1 MQMNTDATALI
12 CGTNLK
18 FIAIRPPYN
27 RTRMQLLA
35 KQFELRLDCN
45 LLVEEEL
52 GRHILHLPSCYI
64 TLSFSNTRRFREK
77 KTEDSYG
84 ILFHLV
90 LQNVPHIFN
99 LAALLLSL
107 AFRMG
112 LDTVQLEDAGC

>member
-27 RTRMQLLA
+27 RCRVQLLA
-35 KQFELRLDCN
+35 KQFELRPGCN

-52 GRHILHLPSCYI
+52 GRQHIAFTILLHHPFFQQHSA
-64 TLSFSNTRRFREK
+64 LSGKENH
-77 KTEDSYG
+77 G
-84 ILFHLV
+84 ILFHIV

-99 LAALLLSL
+99 LAALLLS
-107 AFRMG
+107 FSFS
-112 LDTVQLEDAGC
+112 VQNGT